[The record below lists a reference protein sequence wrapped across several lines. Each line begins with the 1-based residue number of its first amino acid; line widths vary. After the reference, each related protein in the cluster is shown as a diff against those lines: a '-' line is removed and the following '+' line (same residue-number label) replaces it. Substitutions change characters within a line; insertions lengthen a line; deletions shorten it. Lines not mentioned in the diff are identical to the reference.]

1 MTLRSFFIALL
12 ALFLFQPAN
21 AQTTAIRAGQLLDP
35 ATGQVTADQVILVED
50 GRITGVGPSLE
61 IPDGAL
67 IVDLSDLTVLPG
79 LIDAHTHMSLG
90 MELDQHFGTPLLAN
104 IYNST
109 PYRAIRGVI
118 RAREML
124 EAGFTTIRDVGNA
137 ADWADLAVRRAISEG
152 LVPGPTMLVSGKII
166 APYGGQGFLPTE
178 HPWLADHEY
187 LFADTRDELTK
198 AIRLNAHQNVD
209 VIKIVVDDQP
219 YVYSVEDLR
228 FIVAEAANAGLKV
241 AAHCMTERGA
251 RNAAE
256 AGIHSIE
263 HGWVMS
269 DETMEV
275 MKRND
280 VTLVTTEFTAEVLQ
294 EYNIDE
300 ETSRQMHLIP
310 VERMVRAHRL
320 GIRIAFGSDLIM
332 DFDHMTRGEAAVSLL
347 DSFVESG
354 VPPESILYYMITE
367 PARLLGMEG
376 SRGAIDQGHFADIV
390 ATESN
395 PLEDIHTLKS
405 VRFVMKEGV
414 IIKQHD

>member
-1 MTLRSFFIALL
+1 MKPRSFFVALL
-12 ALFLFQPAN
+12 ALFLSQPAN
-21 AQTTAIRAGQLLDP
+21 AQTTAIRAGRLLDP
-35 ATGQVTADQVILVED
+35 ATGEVTANQTILVEG

-61 IPDGAL
+61 IPDDAL
-67 IVDLSDLTVLPG
+67 VIDLTDLTVLPG

-90 MELDQHFGTPLLAN
+90 MELDRHFGTPMLAN

-137 ADWADLAVRRAISEG
+137 ADWADLAVRRAINEG
-152 LVPGPTMLVSGKII
+152 LVQGPTMLVSGKII
-166 APYGGQGFLPTE
+166 ATYGGQGFLPTE

-187 LFADTRDELTK
+187 LFADTRDEMLK

-209 VIKIVVDDQP
+209 LIKIVVDDQN

-228 FIVAEAANAGLKV
+228 FIIDEAANAGLKV

-263 HGWVMS
+263 HGWYLS
-269 DETMEV
+269 DETMEL
-275 MKRND
+275 MKLND

-310 VERMVRAHRL
+310 VERMERAHRL
-320 GIRIAFGSDLIM
+320 GVPIAFGSDLIM
-332 DFDHMTRGEAAVSLL
+332 DFDHMTRGEAALSLL
-347 DSFVESG
+347 DSFVEAG
-354 VPPESILYYMITE
+354 VPPEAILYYMITE

-376 SRGAIDQGHFADIV
+376 SRGAIAQGHHADIV
-390 ATESN
+390 ATDSN
-395 PLEDIHTLKS
+395 PLDDIYTLKT

-414 IIKQHD
+414 IIKHHD